1 MATARTSGCSTDRQG
16 PPWQGVVVALVVAC
30 RTLAVSAGPPVAPSE
45 PLAPE
50 EERTRFTLPP
60 GFAIEL
66 VAAEPQIQKPMNLA
80 FDARGRLWVTHS
92 IEYPFAAAAGAEPR
106 DAITILSDFG
116 PDGRARRAERFA
128 EGLNIPI
135 GVLPLGAGHEAIV
148 WSIPHIWKLTD
159 ADRDG
164 RAEKREILYG
174 PFDVADTHG
183 NQNAFRLMP
192 DGWVYACHGFR
203 NDSHVRLR
211 GEGPVV
217 MHLQSGNT
225 YRFRPDGSAIE
236 QVTWG
241 QVNPFGLCFD
251 AWGDAYTADCHSKPI
266 TQLLRGGCYE
276 SFGKPHDGLG
286 FAPPMTGHDHD
297 STGISGVA
305 VYDADGFPAEYR
317 GCFYVGN
324 VITNVVHRDVP
335 QWRGSSP
342 WIEKPVDFLSCSD
355 LWFRPVDI
363 QLGPDGGLYVADFY
377 NCIIGHYEVDLK
389 HPRRDRERGRIWR
402 VVWRGEGERPATT
415 PLDVAALDAPALV
428 DLLDDPNLAV
438 RTRATLE
445 LQARGAA
452 AATAAAALP
461 HDSLGAAQAVWLAHH
476 AGRTPERIAAETTRP
491 SAPLVRSHLLAAAAE
506 LATWDDTT
514 RDCVL
519 AQLADPHPVVRR
531 RAAAALARHPHG
543 RQVPPLID
551 AFAAADAADV
561 QLVHTLKLA
570 LRNQLRDAAGLAELA
585 VSIDGMEE
593 SRALFVVDL
602 LLATGSGPAADWT
615 FRFLRDRHPDAVEL
629 ERCVERVARDGSPAT
644 LDEVADFAAETLG
657 DDLPRQVGLARALVA
672 GVRQRGEPLPG
683 DGRARQWLAGLA
695 TRLLDPRTQP
705 ATAWTALPLESRGG
719 QHASPWGV
727 RLRRAADGVELPVF
741 DSIVGGESLTGVLR
755 SAAFVI
761 PARLSFWIC
770 GHNGQPGTSPPPVN
784 HVRLVKADTGE
795 VLVRADAPRN
805 DVAQE
810 VRWDLSAW
818 HGERGVLEL
827 VDADT
832 GAAYAWLGAGRFD
845 PPVVQQPAEGV
856 LVTTTPVELAL
867 DLVETL
873 QLADCLPAVRGLVA
887 DGARPPTIRAAGLQ
901 AVCAV
906 AGDDAVAEAVD
917 LLAQPN
923 TPATLRIK
931 AAECL
936 GSRESA
942 AARAAVVGALA
953 TAPAALQPRL
963 ALALASRP
971 AGAAALLATIDAG
984 KASPLLLH
992 DRPLVER
999 LKAGG
1004 VDDVERRVAA
1014 LTAGLP
1020 APEERIREVA
1030 AARLAAWTARGGDRE
1045 RGAAVFRKQCAA
1057 CHRAAGEGS
1066 LVGPQLD
1073 GVGNRGAERLLED
1086 MLEPNRNVDAAFRT
1100 TILTTADGRLVS
1112 GLALREEGGMQ
1123 VLLDA
1128 EGKEVRVPK
1137 GEIDEVRLSPLS
1149 PMPANFADTLA
1160 EPDAIDLLEYL
1171 LGLVGR
1177 GAPRE

>member
-1 MATARTSGCSTDRQG
+1 MVTARSSGCSPDR
-16 PPWQGVVVALVVAC
+16 PWHVAVVAFVVAC
-30 RTLAVSAGPPVAPSE
+30 GSLVVSAGPPVAPTE

-92 IEYPFAAAAGAEPR
+92 IEYPFAAAEGTTPR
-106 DAITILSDFG
+106 DGITILSDFG

-135 GVLPLGAGHEAIV
+135 GVLPLGDGHEAIV

-164 RAEKREILYG
+164 KADRREILYG

-211 GEGPVV
+211 GDGPVV

-266 TQLLRGGCYE
+266 TQLLRGGWYE

-305 VYDADGFPAEYR
+305 VYDATGFPEEYR

-324 VITNVVHRDVP
+324 VITNVIHRDAP

-363 QLGPDGGLYVADFY
+363 QLGPDGAVYVADFY

-402 VVWRGEGERPATT
+402 VVWKGVESPRPTT
-415 PLDVAALDAPALV
+415 TDIASLDTASLV
-428 DLLDDPNLAV
+428 GLLDDPNLAV

-445 LQARGAA
+445 LQARGDDTALAA
-452 AATAAAALP
+452 AADLP
-461 HDSLGAAQAVWLAHH
+461 HDTLGAAQAVWLAHH
-476 AGRTPERIAAETTRP
+476 AGRTQERIAEEVGRP
-491 SAPLVRSHLLAAAAE
+491 SAPIVRAHLLAAAAE
-506 LATWDDTT
+506 LGSWDEAT
-514 RDCVL
+514 RDWVL
-519 AQLADPHPVVRR
+519 ERLTDPHPVVRR

-543 RQVPPLID
+543 RHVAALID
-551 AFAAADAADV
+551 AFAAAAADDV

-570 LRNQLRDAAGLAELA
+570 LRNQLRDADGLAELA
-585 VSIDGMEE
+585 VSIDAMEE
-593 SRALFVVDL
+593 SRSLFVVDL
-602 LLATGSGPAADWT
+602 LLATGSGPAAEWT
-615 FRFLRDRHPDAVEL
+615 FRFLRDRHPDAPQL
-629 ERCVERVARDGSPAT
+629 ERCVERVARDGSPAA
-644 LDEVADFAAETLG
+644 LDEVVAFAAGPLAA
-657 DDLPRQVGLARALVA
+657 DLTRQVGVARAILA
-672 GVRQRGEPLPG
+672 GVRRRGEPLSD
-683 DGRARQWLAGLA
+683 DGRTRAWLAELA

-705 ATAWTALPLESRGG
+705 AAAWTSLPLESRGG
-719 QHASPWGV
+719 THASPWGV
-727 RLRRAADGVELPVF
+727 RVRGAADGAEIPVF

-755 SAAFVI
+755 SAAFTI
-761 PARLSFWIC
+761 PERLGFWIC
-770 GHNGQPGTSPPPVN
+770 GHNGQPGTTPPPAN
-784 HVRLVKADTGE
+784 HVRLVRADTGE
-795 VLVRADAPRN
+795 VLARADAPRN

-818 HGERGVLEL
+818 RGERGVLEL

-832 GAAYAWLGAGRFD
+832 AAAYAWIGAGRFD
-845 PPVVQQPAEGV
+845 PPVVQSPAEGV

-867 DLVETL
+867 ELVEILRLT
-873 QLADCLPAVRGLVA
+873 DCLPAVRGLVA
-887 DGARPPTIRAAGLQ
+887 DASRPPTIRAAALQ

-906 AGDDAVAEAVD
+906 AGDEAVAEAADV
-917 LLAQPN
+917 LARPDS
-923 TPATLRIK
+923 PAALRIM
-931 AAECL
+931 AADCL
-936 GSRESA
+936 GARESDR
-942 AARAAVVGALA
+942 ARAAVVTALA

-971 AGAAALLATIDAG
+971 AGADALLATIDAG

-1004 VDDVERRVAA
+1004 IDDVERRIAG

-1020 APEERIREVA
+1020 APEERIRQVA
-1030 AARLAAWTARGGDRE
+1030 AARLATWSARGGDRE

-1086 MLEPNRNVDAAFRT
+1086 VLEPNRNVDAAFRT

-1112 GLALREEGGMQ
+1112 GLALREEGDAQ
-1123 VLLDA
+1123 LLLDG

-1137 GEIDEVRLSPLS
+1137 GEIEESRLSPLS

-1160 EPDAIDLLEYL
+1160 ESDAIDLLEFL

-1177 GAPRE
+1177 GPRPE